1 MIVARMPPTTP
12 GRDMTDTSTA
22 PRKGTGLAFAYVTT
36 LFFAWGFA
44 TSLIDPLIAAVRKVF
59 DLTTTEALLTASA
72 WFIAYA
78 VVSIPAAGILGRLG
92 YSRSII
98 SALGVMV
105 VGCLI
110 IPLATL
116 VDVYEIVLLGLFVIA
131 SGVTLLQVAANPLVA
146 VLGSPKGSHAR
157 LNFSQFFNS
166 LGTTLGPL
174 LGSSVLLTGGVFAT
188 GAVVTAATRDE
199 SLRSIDFAFLG
210 LASVFAVVAFF
221 IFTARK
227 KINAAAE
234 GAQGDAVSSPL
245 KAFSSRWAVFGAL
258 AIFVYVGS
266 EVTIGGLLTN
276 FLASPSI
283 LNLPEV
289 DAGRLVSFY
298 WGGAMV
304 GRLIGAI
311 LLTRVP
317 AGVLL
322 TVNTVIAA
330 ILCLVVTQSSGT
342 TAAYAAIGVGFFNS
356 IMFPTIFT
364 LTLERSSAPV
374 SATSGLLCTA
384 IVGGAVLP
392 LIGGMLVDDATEIF
406 NPAFF
411 VPLVGYALLA
421 VFAVAAARKKPES
434 REAEVAT
441 TFH

>member
-1 MIVARMPPTTP
+1 
-12 GRDMTDTSTA
+12 MTDTSTA

-78 VVSIPAAGILGRLG
+78 VVSIPAAAILGKLG

-98 SALGVMV
+98 SALVVMV
-105 VGCLI
+105 LGCLI

-116 VDVYEIVLLGLFVIA
+116 VDVYEVVLLGLFVIA

-174 LGSSVLLTGGVFAT
+174 LGSSVLLTGGVFAA

-199 SLRSIDFAFLG
+199 SLRSIDFAFLALG
-210 LASVFAVVAFF
+210 GFFALVAFF

-227 KINAAAE
+227 KINAAAAS
-234 GAQGDAVSSPL
+234 AQSDAVSSPL

-258 AIFVYVGS
+258 AIFIYVGS

-276 FLASPSI
+276 FLASPTI
-283 LNLPEV
+283 LNIPEV

-304 GRLIGAI
+304 GRLIGAA

-322 TVNTVIAA
+322 TVNTIIAA
-330 ILCLVVTQSSGT
+330 ILCLVVTQTSGT

-364 LTLERSSAPV
+364 LTLERSTAPV

-392 LIGGMLVDDATEIF
+392 LIGGMLVDDAAEIF

-421 VFAVAAARKKPES
+421 VFAVGAARKKPES
-434 REAEVAT
+434 RDAETVAT
-441 TFH
+441 FH

>member
-1 MIVARMPPTTP
+1 
-12 GRDMTDTSTA
+12 
-22 PRKGTGLAFAYVTT
+22 VTT

-78 VVSIPAAGILGRLG
+78 VVSIPAAAILGRLG

-98 SALGVMV
+98 SALVVMV
-105 VGCLI
+105 LGCLI

-116 VDVYEIVLLGLFVIA
+116 VDVYEVVLLGLFVIA

-174 LGSSVLLTGGVFAT
+174 LGSSVLLTGGVFAA

-199 SLRSIDFAFLG
+199 SLRSIDFAFLALG
-210 LASVFAVVAFF
+210 GFFALVAFF

-227 KINAAAE
+227 KINAAAAS
-234 GAQGDAVSSPL
+234 AQSDAVSSPL

-258 AIFVYVGS
+258 AIFIYVGS

-276 FLASPSI
+276 FLASPTI
-283 LNLPEV
+283 LNIPEV

-304 GRLIGAI
+304 GRLIGAA

-322 TVNTVIAA
+322 TVNTIIAA
-330 ILCLVVTQSSGT
+330 ILCLVVTQTTGT

-364 LTLERSSAPV
+364 LTLERSTAPV

-392 LIGGMLVDDATEIF
+392 LIGGMLVDDAAEIF

-421 VFAVAAARKKPES
+421 VFAVGAARKKPES
-434 REAEVAT
+434 RDAATVAT
-441 TFH
+441 LH

>member
-1 MIVARMPPTTP
+1 
-12 GRDMTDTSTA
+12 MTDTSTA

-59 DLTTTEALLTASA
+59 DLSTTEALLTASA

-227 KINAAAE
+227 KINAAAA
-234 GAQGDAVSSPL
+234 GAQGDAMASPL
-245 KAFSSRWAVFGAL
+245 KAFSSRWAIFGAL

-283 LNLPEV
+283 LNLAEA

-304 GRLIGAI
+304 GRLIGAA

-330 ILCLVVTQSSGT
+330 ILCLVVTQTSGT

-392 LIGGMLVDDATEIF
+392 LIGGMLVDDAAEIF

-434 REAEVAT
+434 RDAETVAT
-441 TFH
+441 FH

>member
-1 MIVARMPPTTP
+1 
-12 GRDMTDTSTA
+12 MTDTSTA

-59 DLTTTEALLTASA
+59 DLSTTEALLTASA

-78 VVSIPAAGILGRLG
+78 VVSIPAAAILGRLG

-116 VDVYEIVLLGLFVIA
+116 IDVYEVVLLGLFVIA

-174 LGSSVLLTGGVFAT
+174 LGSSVLLTGGVFAA

-199 SLRSIDFAFLG
+199 SLRSIDFAFLA

-245 KAFSSRWAVFGAL
+245 KAFNSRWAVFGAL

-283 LNLPEV
+283 LNLAEV

-330 ILCLVVTQSSGT
+330 ILCLVVTQTSGT

-392 LIGGMLVDDATEIF
+392 LIGGMLVDDAAEIF

>member
-1 MIVARMPPTTP
+1 
-12 GRDMTDTSTA
+12 MTDTSTA

-78 VVSIPAAGILGRLG
+78 VVSIPAAAILGRLG

-98 SALGVMV
+98 SALVVMV
-105 VGCLI
+105 LGCLI

-174 LGSSVLLTGGVFAT
+174 LGSSVLLTGGVFAA

-199 SLRSIDFAFLG
+199 SLRSIDFAFLALG
-210 LASVFAVVAFF
+210 GFFALVAFF

-227 KINAAAE
+227 KINAAAAS
-234 GAQGDAVSSPL
+234 AQSDAVSSPL

-258 AIFVYVGS
+258 AIFIYVGS

-276 FLASPSI
+276 FLASPTI
-283 LNLPEV
+283 LNIPEV

-304 GRLIGAI
+304 GRLIGAA

-330 ILCLVVTQSSGT
+330 ILCLVVTQTTGT

-364 LTLERSSAPV
+364 LTLERSTAPV

-392 LIGGMLVDDATEIF
+392 LIGGMLVDDAAEIF

-421 VFAVAAARKKPES
+421 VFAIGAARKKPEA
-434 REAEVAT
+434 RDTATVAT
-441 TFH
+441 LH

>member
-276 FLASPSI
+276 FLASPTI
-283 LNLPEV
+283 LNIPEV

-304 GRLIGAI
+304 GRLIGAA

-322 TVNTVIAA
+322 TANTVIAA
-330 ILCLVVTQSSGT
+330 ILCLVVTQTSGT

-364 LTLERSSAPV
+364 LTLERSTAPV

-392 LIGGMLVDDATEIF
+392 LIGGMLVDDAAEIF

-421 VFAVAAARKKPES
+421 VFAVGAARKKPES
-434 REAEVAT
+434 RDAATVAT
-441 TFH
+441 LH

>member
-1 MIVARMPPTTP
+1 
-12 GRDMTDTSTA
+12 MTDTSTA

-78 VVSIPAAGILGRLG
+78 VVSIPAAAILGRLG

-98 SALGVMV
+98 SALVVMV
-105 VGCLI
+105 LGCLI

-174 LGSSVLLTGGVFAT
+174 LGSSVLLTGGVFAA

-199 SLRSIDFAFLG
+199 SLRSIDFAFLALG
-210 LASVFAVVAFF
+210 GFFALVAFF

-227 KINAAAE
+227 KINAAAAS
-234 GAQGDAVSSPL
+234 AQSDAVSSPL

-258 AIFVYVGS
+258 AIFIYVGS

-276 FLASPSI
+276 FLASPTI
-283 LNLPEV
+283 LNIPEV

-304 GRLIGAI
+304 GRLIGAA

-322 TVNTVIAA
+322 TVNTIIAA
-330 ILCLVVTQSSGT
+330 ILCLVVTQTSGT

-364 LTLERSSAPV
+364 LTLERSTAPV

-392 LIGGMLVDDATEIF
+392 LIGGMLVDDAAEIF

-421 VFAVAAARKKPES
+421 VFAVGAARKKPES
-434 REAEVAT
+434 RDAETAA

>member
-234 GAQGDAVSSPL
+234 GAQGEAVSSPL

-392 LIGGMLVDDATEIF
+392 LIGGMLVDDAAEIF

>member
-1 MIVARMPPTTP
+1 
-12 GRDMTDTSTA
+12 MTDTSTA

-59 DLTTTEALLTASA
+59 DLSTTEALLTASA

-78 VVSIPAAGILGRLG
+78 VVSIPAAAILGRLG

-116 VDVYEIVLLGLFVIA
+116 IDVYEVVLLGLFVIA

-245 KAFSSRWAVFGAL
+245 KAFNSRWAVFGAL

-283 LNLPEV
+283 LNLAEV

-330 ILCLVVTQSSGT
+330 ILCLVVTQTSGT

-392 LIGGMLVDDATEIF
+392 LIGGMLVDDAAEIF

>member
-392 LIGGMLVDDATEIF
+392 LIGGMLVDDAAEIF

>member
-1 MIVARMPPTTP
+1 
-12 GRDMTDTSTA
+12 MTDTSTA

-78 VVSIPAAGILGRLG
+78 VVSIPAAAILGKLG

-98 SALGVMV
+98 SALVVMV
-105 VGCLI
+105 LGCLI

-116 VDVYEIVLLGLFVIA
+116 VDVYEVVLLGLFVIA

-174 LGSSVLLTGGVFAT
+174 LGSSVLLTGGVFAA

-199 SLRSIDFAFLG
+199 SLRSIDFAFLA

-283 LNLPEV
+283 LNLAEV

-330 ILCLVVTQSSGT
+330 ILCLVVTQTTGT

-364 LTLERSSAPV
+364 LTLERSTAPV

-392 LIGGMLVDDATEIF
+392 LIGGMLVDDAAEIF

-421 VFAVAAARKKPES
+421 VFAVGAARKKPEA
-434 REAEVAT
+434 RDTATVAT
-441 TFH
+441 LH

>member
-1 MIVARMPPTTP
+1 
-12 GRDMTDTSTA
+12 MTDTSTA

-78 VVSIPAAGILGRLG
+78 VVSIPAAAILGRLG

-98 SALGVMV
+98 SALVVMV
-105 VGCLI
+105 LGCLI

-174 LGSSVLLTGGVFAT
+174 LGSSVLLTGGVFAA

-199 SLRSIDFAFLG
+199 SLRSIDFAFLALG
-210 LASVFAVVAFF
+210 GFFALVAFF

-227 KINAAAE
+227 KINAAAAS
-234 GAQGDAVSSPL
+234 AQSDAVSSPL

-258 AIFVYVGS
+258 AIFIYVGS

-276 FLASPSI
+276 FLASPTI
-283 LNLPEV
+283 LNIPEV

-304 GRLIGAI
+304 GRLIGAA

-322 TVNTVIAA
+322 TVNTIIAA
-330 ILCLVVTQSSGT
+330 ILCLVVTQTTGT

-364 LTLERSSAPV
+364 LTLERSTAPV

-392 LIGGMLVDDATEIF
+392 LIGGMLVDDAAEIF

-421 VFAVAAARKKPES
+421 VFAVGAARKKPES
-434 REAEVAT
+434 RDAATVAT
-441 TFH
+441 LH

>member
-1 MIVARMPPTTP
+1 
-12 GRDMTDTSTA
+12 MTDTSTA

-392 LIGGMLVDDATEIF
+392 LIGGMLVDDAAEIF

>member
-1 MIVARMPPTTP
+1 
-12 GRDMTDTSTA
+12 MTDTATA

-78 VVSIPAAGILGRLG
+78 VVSIPAAAILGRLG

-98 SALGVMV
+98 SALVVMV
-105 VGCLI
+105 LGCLI

-174 LGSSVLLTGGVFAT
+174 LGSSVLLTGGVFAA

-199 SLRSIDFAFLG
+199 SLRSIDFAFLALG
-210 LASVFAVVAFF
+210 GFFALVAFF

-227 KINAAAE
+227 KINAAAAS
-234 GAQGDAVSSPL
+234 AQSDAVSSPL

-258 AIFVYVGS
+258 AIFIYVGS

-276 FLASPSI
+276 FLASPTI
-283 LNLPEV
+283 LNIPEV

-304 GRLIGAI
+304 GRLIGAA

-330 ILCLVVTQSSGT
+330 ILCLVVTQTTGS

-364 LTLERSSAPV
+364 LTLERSTAPV

-392 LIGGMLVDDATEIF
+392 LIGGMLVDDA
-406 NPAFF
+406 A
-411 VPLVGYALLA
+411 A
-421 VFAVAAARKKPES
+421 VS
-434 REAEVAT
+434 
-441 TFH
+441 

>member
-1 MIVARMPPTTP
+1 
-12 GRDMTDTSTA
+12 MTDTSTA
-22 PRKGTGLAFAYVTT
+22 PRKGTSLAFAYVTT

-78 VVSIPAAGILGRLG
+78 VVSIPAAAILGKLG

-98 SALGVMV
+98 SALVVMV
-105 VGCLI
+105 LGCLI

-116 VDVYEIVLLGLFVIA
+116 VDVYEVVLLGLFVIA

-174 LGSSVLLTGGVFAT
+174 LGSSVLLTGGVFAA

-199 SLRSIDFAFLG
+199 SLRSIDFAFLALG
-210 LASVFAVVAFF
+210 GFFALVAFF

-227 KINAAAE
+227 KINAAAAS
-234 GAQGDAVSSPL
+234 AQSDAVSSPL

-258 AIFVYVGS
+258 AIFIYVGS

-276 FLASPSI
+276 FLASPTI
-283 LNLPEV
+283 LNIPEV

-304 GRLIGAI
+304 GRLIGAA

-330 ILCLVVTQSSGT
+330 ILCLIVTQTTGT

-364 LTLERSSAPV
+364 LTLERSTAPV

-392 LIGGMLVDDATEIF
+392 LIGGMLVDDAAEIF

-421 VFAVAAARKKPES
+421 VFAVGAARKKPES
-434 REAEVAT
+434 RDAATVAT
-441 TFH
+441 LH

>member
-1 MIVARMPPTTP
+1 
-12 GRDMTDTSTA
+12 MTDTSTA

-78 VVSIPAAGILGRLG
+78 VVSIPAAAILGRLG

-98 SALGVMV
+98 SALVVMV
-105 VGCLI
+105 LGCLI

-174 LGSSVLLTGGVFAT
+174 LGSSVLLTGGVFAA

-199 SLRSIDFAFLG
+199 SLRSIDFAFLALG
-210 LASVFAVVAFF
+210 GFFALVAFF

-227 KINAAAE
+227 KINAAAAS
-234 GAQGDAVSSPL
+234 AQSDAVSSPL

-258 AIFVYVGS
+258 AIFIYVGS

-276 FLASPSI
+276 FLASPTI
-283 LNLPEV
+283 LNIPEV

-304 GRLIGAI
+304 GRLIGAA

-330 ILCLVVTQSSGT
+330 ILCLVVTQTTGS

-364 LTLERSSAPV
+364 LTLERSTAPV

-392 LIGGMLVDDATEIF
+392 LIGGMLVDDAAEIF

-421 VFAVAAARKKPES
+421 VFAIGAARAKPEA
-434 REAEVAT
+434 RDAATVAT
-441 TFH
+441 LH